1 MRNVKQKFLRQLVAV
16 STASLILVG
25 STWQEVQ
32 AQQRTI
38 SLFST
43 NCIGDFSTSTQEI
56 VIGREVFTSIAS
68 MYSGRSP
75 TCRIRPAG
83 AAPSFSTLR
92 LAFGLPDRSNGL
104 GNSVT
109 LNVYLDG
116 TLAASRTISRGQRA
130 FLAIDVSRA
139 SSIAL
144 EATSPDTTYMY
155 FTQALLEPLSLSPGQ
170 RQ

>member
-1 MRNVKQKFLRQLVAV
+1 MRNTKQKFLCQVATII
-16 STASLILVG
+16 TASLILAA
-25 STWQEVQ
+25 SSWQEAQ
-32 AQQRTI
+32 AQQRTT
-38 SLFST
+38 SLFLT
-43 NCIGDFSTSTQEI
+43 NCIGDFSTRAQDV

-83 AAPSFSTLR
+83 ATPSFGTLR
-92 LAFGLPDRSNGL
+92 LAFGLPDRANGF

-116 TLAASRTISRGQRA
+116 TLVTSRTISRGQRS

-144 EATSPDTTYMY
+144 EATSPETTYLY